1 MKKWLGLLLLIT
13 SFVYGDTIG
22 ISGLGKPFAAG
33 DLIGYDLH
41 IEFET
46 TKYVEGFGI
55 SGNQTETNKTYYQE
69 FIATPSK
76 TGSYLFDNYASSLIG
91 LEGPTTDTQLLIYDQ
106 APQQLIISAPWGFN
120 NGTDTGFVGGVPVV
134 DPPPPGEGNITD
146 PGTPSW
152 AGQPGAFYGS
162 FDLVKGTDYTI
173 VFSSFDYEAFGS
185 MDVNITGPGYITSA
199 IPEPSTGILMIAF
212 GAFLYVAV
220 KRRQHI

>member
-1 MKKWLGLLLLIT
+1 MSKKIVSIICILCLGAI
-13 SFVYGDTIG
+13 VYGDTIG

-41 IEFET
+41 VEFET

-55 SGNQTETNKTYYQE
+55 TGNQTENNKTYYQE

-91 LEGPTTDTQLLIYDQ
+91 LEGPTTDTQLLIYQ
-106 APQQLIISAPWGFN
+106 EPPQEVIITAPWGFN
-120 NGTDTGFVGGVPVV
+120 NGTDTGFVGGVPVI
-134 DPPPPGEGNITD
+134 DPSSGEGNIGD
-146 PGTPSW
+146 VPSFV
-152 AGQPGAFYGS
+152 GQPGAFYGS

-199 IPEPSTGILMIAF
+199 IPEPSTGILMIGF

-220 KRRQHI
+220 KRRTA

>member
-1 MKKWLGLLLLIT
+1 MGKKIVSIICILCLGAI
-13 SFVYGDTIG
+13 VYGDTIG

-41 IEFET
+41 VEFET

-55 SGNQTETNKTYYQE
+55 TGNQTENNKTYYQE

-120 NGTDTGFVGGVPVV
+120 NGTDTGFVGGVPSIDPTEGGGNIG
-134 DPPPPGEGNITD
+134 DPP
-146 PGTPSW
+146 SYV
-152 AGQPGAFYGS
+152 GQPGAFYGS

-199 IPEPSTGILMIAF
+199 IPEPSTSILMIAF

-220 KRRQHI
+220 KRRTS

>member
-1 MKKWLGLLLLIT
+1 MKKWLGLLLLTT
-13 SFVYGDTIG
+13 SFVYGDIIG
-22 ISGLGKPFAAG
+22 IDGLDKPFSSG
-33 DLIGYDLH
+33 ELIAYDLH

-91 LEGPTTDTQLLIYDQ
+91 LEGPTTDTQLLIYEEP
-106 APQQLIISAPWGFN
+106 PQQLIITAPWGFN
-120 NGTDTGFVGGVPVV
+120 NGADSGFTDGLPIVEPTPPGEENVV
-134 DPPPPGEGNITD
+134 DPGV
-146 PGTPSW
+146 PSW

-162 FDLVKGTDYTI
+162 FDLEQGTDYTI

-185 MDVNITGPGYITSA
+185 MDVNVTGPGYITST
-199 IPEPSTGILMIAF
+199 IPEPSTYALMVAF
-212 GAFLYVAV
+212 GGFLYVAI
-220 KRRQHI
+220 KRRREI

>member
-1 MKKWLGLLLLIT
+1 MKKLLTLLLLIT
-13 SFVYGDTIG
+13 SSLAYSNTIG
-22 ISGLGKPFAAG
+22 ISGLEKPFASR

-41 IEFET
+41 IEFDL

-55 SGNQTETNKTYYQE
+55 SGNQTENNKTYYQE

-106 APQQLIISAPWGFN
+106 TPQTIIITAPWGFN
-120 NGTDTGFVGGVPVV
+120 NGTDAGFVGGIPSI
-134 DPPPPGEGNITD
+134 DPTLGEGNIVD
-146 PGTPSW
+146 PGVPSW

-162 FDLVKGTDYTI
+162 FDLVKGTNYTI

-199 IPEPSTGILMIAF
+199 IPEPSTYVLILAF
-212 GAFLYVAV
+212 GAFLYAAIR
-220 KRRQHI
+220 KRNA

>member
-1 MKKWLGLLLLIT
+1 MKNLITLLLLLIT
-13 SFVYGDTIG
+13 SSFAYGS
-22 ISGLGKPFAAG
+22 ISGLNKPFASA

-41 IEFET
+41 IEFDL

-55 SGNQTETNKTYYQE
+55 SGNQTENNKTYYQE
-69 FIATPSK
+69 FIATPTK

-120 NGTDTGFVGGVPVV
+120 NGADTGFTGGLPVVSPTPPGEENVV
-134 DPPPPGEGNITD
+134 DPGV
-146 PGTPSW
+146 PSW

-162 FDLVKGTDYTI
+162 FDLEKGVDYTV

-185 MDVNITGPGYITSA
+185 MDVNITGPGYISA
-199 IPEPSTGILMIAF
+199 IPEPSTYVLILAF
-212 GAFLYVAV
+212 GAFLYVAIR
-220 KRRQHI
+220 KRNA

>member
-1 MKKWLGLLLLIT
+1 MKKILTLLLIAY
-13 SFVYGDTIG
+13 SFAYGSID
-22 ISGLGKPFAAG
+22 GLDKPFGRG

-41 IEFET
+41 IELDL

-55 SGNQTETNKTYYQE
+55 SGNQTENNKTYYQE

-106 APQQLIISAPWGFN
+106 TPQTIIITAPWGFN
-120 NGTDTGFVGGVPVV
+120 NGTDAGFVGGIPSI
-134 DPPPPGEGNITD
+134 DPTLGEGNIVD
-146 PGTPSW
+146 PGVPSW

-199 IPEPSTGILMIAF
+199 IPEPSTYVLILAF
-212 GAFLYVAV
+212 GAFLYVAIR
-220 KRRQHI
+220 KRNA

>member
-1 MKKWLGLLLLIT
+1 MKKLLTLLLLIT
-13 SFVYGDTIG
+13 SSLAYSNTIG
-22 ISGLGKPFAAG
+22 ISGLEKPFARG

-41 IEFET
+41 IEFDL

-55 SGNQTETNKTYYQE
+55 SGNQTENNKTYYQE

-91 LEGPTTDTQLLIYDQ
+91 LEGPTTDTQLLIYEEP
-106 APQQLIISAPWGFN
+106 PQQLIITAPWGFN
-120 NGTDTGFVGGVPVV
+120 NGTDAGFVGGIPSI
-134 DPPPPGEGNITD
+134 DPTLGEGNIVD
-146 PGTPSW
+146 PGVPSW

-199 IPEPSTGILMIAF
+199 IPEPSTGILMIGF
-212 GAFLYVAV
+212 GAFLYVAI
-220 KRRQHI
+220 KRRTI

>member
-1 MKKWLGLLLLIT
+1 MKKLLTLLLLIT
-13 SFVYGDTIG
+13 SSLAYSNTIG
-22 ISGLGKPFAAG
+22 ISGLEKPFARG

-41 IEFET
+41 IEFDL

-55 SGNQTETNKTYYQE
+55 SGNQTENNKTYYQE

-106 APQQLIISAPWGFN
+106 TPQTIIITAPWGFN
-120 NGTDTGFVGGVPVV
+120 NGTDAGFVGGIPSI
-134 DPPPPGEGNITD
+134 DPTLGEGNIVD
-146 PGTPSW
+146 PGVPSW

-199 IPEPSTGILMIAF
+199 IPEPSTYVLILAF
-212 GAFLYVAV
+212 GAFLYAAIR
-220 KRRQHI
+220 KRNA